1 MSKIFLPL
9 VLLGLATINGGDGRT
24 VPNTVDN
31 VQRLHHLTPGE
42 LAEELSGQFEGDI
55 ILNDA
60 QEVALRKRTGVRMPQ
75 FIWPNGIVHYEIV
88 ERDFDAAQLVAID
101 DAIKDIERISCVRFV
116 LRAPG
121 STVQDYVRIT
131 GSDSGCFSYVGRRTG
146 EQQLNLEPA
155 SPGSGC
161 FRHGTILHELIH
173 ALGFYHMHS
182 ASDRDQYVAVQW
194 QNVREGA
201 EANFQNYGTDFIT
214 DFGVEYDY
222 GSIMHYS
229 ATAFSKN
236 GERTISPKVAAVS
249 IGQRFWMSENDI
261 WRIWKMYGCS

>member
-1 MSKIFLPL
+1 MLKLTIAL
-9 VLLGLATINGGDGRT
+9 VALFAVTAHCRII
-24 VPNTVDN
+24 PNTPDN
-31 VQRLHHLTPGE
+31 VRWLEHLKPDE

-55 ILNDA
+55 LLDEL
-60 QEVALRKRTGVRMPQ
+60 QQTELRKRTGVVMPQ
-75 FIWPNGIVHYEIV
+75 SLWPSGVVNYEIV
-88 ERDFDAAQLVAID
+88 EADFDTAQLIAID

-116 LRAPG
+116 PLTA
-121 STVQDYVRIT
+121 STVDYVRIT
-131 GSDSGCFSYVGRRTG
+131 GSDSGCFSYVGRRSG
-146 EQQLNLEPA
+146 AQQLNLEPA
-155 SPGSGC
+155 SPGTGC

-173 ALGFYHMHS
+173 TLGFYHMHS
-182 ASDRDQYVAVQW
+182 ASDRDQFVTIQW

-201 EANFQNYGTDFIT
+201 EANFQHYGTDKIT
-214 DFGVEYDY
+214 DFGMGYDY

-236 GERTISPKVAAVS
+236 GQRTISPKVSSAS